1 MKCGTSA
8 MQDRGTIKLT
18 SRQLSTLVEVP
29 ASICC
34 CCCCLMRL
42 AAEMVFDVVV
52 VFAIGGD
59 AEARRCA
66 APTPWHTGCTTGTV
80 QRRRN
85 VLVRLCPRNSP

>member
-8 MQDRGTIKLT
+8 MQDRGTIKLS
-18 SRQLSTLVEVP
+18 SRQLSTLVEVA
-29 ASICC
+29 ASI

-42 AAEMVFDVVV
+42 AAEMIFDVV

-59 AEARRCA
+59 AAARRCA

-80 QRRRN
+80 
-85 VLVRLCPRNSP
+85 